1 METIKDLKYNIELI
15 DYLCSDEHILTNQ
28 TNNYISRSQT
38 EQEDTREPDSFY
50 PLCFY

>member
-1 METIKDLKYNIELI
+1 MEPIKDLKYQIELI
-15 DYLCSDEHILTNQ
+15 DYLCSEEYILTKQ
-28 TNNYISRSQT
+28 TNDYIRSKN